1 MIIEISGIPLRM
13 VGNKLKTPQ
22 NKRGVS
28 GTKRTEQT
36 TFFANSFVIFLSS
49 SIQSKGQVGKPNNA
63 IFPQSCYSFLSPDS
77 CVTKSLL
84 SPILFP
90 APPRSLTGNPL
101 NSSFLSWVDFQLL
114 VMASCYTSKSF
125 FPSLCLFKEGN
136 LRKQNPP

>member
-1 MIIEISGIPLRM
+1 MLR
-13 VGNKLKTPQ
+13 NKLKTPQ

-36 TFFANSFVIFLSS
+36 TFFATPFVIFLSS
-49 SIQSKGQVGKPNNA
+49 SFQSKGQVDKPNNS
-63 IFPQSCYSFLSPDS
+63 IFPQSCYSFLPPDS
-77 CVTKSLL
+77 LVTKSLL

-90 APPRSLTGNPL
+90 APPRSLTGSPL

-125 FPSLCLFKEGN
+125 FPLLCLFKEGN